1 MFCTFKKRF
10 RKRFWNICSEHNH
23 IEHIEPKKNC
33 QKKQHTQ
40 QNLYTWK
47 QTKLEFFEWSQRC
60 LRTKKFYQI
69 EKREIFFYYHAIERQ
84 CVSQCDRTVFA
95 IDSYMNVWYIKGNY
109 TYFWIEFNVEK
120 SNRNC
125 IQKKRMCSLL
135 RTSVWTHTPNA
146 SYAYLVHSVYTV
158 RTSRKPWIIQ
168 IAYNAIIVLL
178 DLKNIDDWTE

>member
-69 EKREIFFYYHAIERQ
+69 EKKRDFFLLSCNRETV

-95 IDSYMNVWYIKGNY
+95 IDSYMCVIHKGELY
-109 TYFWIEFNVEK
+109 VLLIEFNVEK

-125 IQKKRMCSLL
+125 IQKKEC
-135 RTSVWTHTPNA
+135 
-146 SYAYLVHSVYTV
+146 
-158 RTSRKPWIIQ
+158 
-168 IAYNAIIVLL
+168 VLF
-178 DLKNIDDWTE
+178 